1 MRFGIREAIFFVVLL
16 AVPVASFMYV
26 FKPRSEEIR
35 KANTEIATK
44 TERLD
49 KLEQV
54 TSRIDDI
61 DRAIEEGRESIQL
74 IEAKLPSEKDV
85 EGTLEDVWTLAN
97 ENGLLVKSVK
107 SEKPVPAAMY
117 MELPL
122 RVQMDGSFN
131 GLYQF
136 LLALENLPR
145 ITRIHQMNL
154 ERPDHSKN
162 VQSKESPKGWVK
174 AEFTLSIYF
183 QPQSK
188 TVATAS
194 AAP

>member
-1 MRFGIREAIFFVVLL
+1 MRFGIREAIFFIVLL

-26 FKPRSEEIR
+26 FKPRSEQIR
-35 KANTEIATK
+35 KANEEIATK

-54 TSRIDDI
+54 TKRISDI

-85 EGTLEDVWTLAN
+85 EVMLEQVWELAN
-97 ENGLLVKSVK
+97 ENGLSVKSVK

-122 RVQMDGSFN
+122 RVQMDGSFT
-131 GLYQF
+131 GLYEF
-136 LLALENLPR
+136 MLALENLDR
-145 ITRIHQMNL
+145 ITRIHQMSL
-154 ERPDHSKN
+154 SRPDKA
-162 VQSKESPKGWVK
+162 KTTESGYPEGWVK
-174 AEFTLSIYF
+174 SEFTLSIYF

-188 TVATAS
+188 TVATVG

>member
-1 MRFGIREAIFFVVLL
+1 MRFGIREAIFFIVLL

-26 FKPRSEEIR
+26 FKPRSEQIR
-35 KANTEIATK
+35 SANAEIATK

-74 IEAKLPSEKDV
+74 IEAKLPNEKDV
-85 EGTLEDVWTLAN
+85 EGTLEDVWNLAN
-97 ENGLLVKSVK
+97 DNGLMVKSVK

-122 RVQMDGSFN
+122 KVQMTGSFN

-136 LLALENLPR
+136 LLQLENLPR
-145 ITRIHQMNL
+145 ITRIHQMKL
-154 ERPDHSKN
+154 ERPDHSKGT
-162 VQSKESPKGWVK
+162 QSNDSPEGWVK

-188 TVATAS
+188 AVA
-194 AAP
+194 AAGDAP

>member
-35 KANTEIATK
+35 KANSEIATK

-74 IEAKLPSEKDV
+74 IEAKLPNEKDV

-154 ERPDHSKN
+154 ERPDNGKN
-162 VQSKESPKGWVK
+162 VQAKESPKGWVN